1 MPLVH
6 LRVLLAAGGGSHTQ
20 STMERTAHLDSRLG
34 TMESNPAGCTPSA
47 VWHRE
52 QLRRFEAADV
62 MTEQR
67 LTRFVHRK
75 RRARRRRRR
84 PRRRKKKRK
93 RSLWIL
99 RIHLRRVSET
109 FLSYSIRRYITIFG
123 SKGWRDMLRGNH
135 EEGLDCMRK
144 RRQLLERGFGY

>member
-1 MPLVH
+1 
-6 LRVLLAAGGGSHTQ
+6 
-20 STMERTAHLDSRLG
+20 
-34 TMESNPAGCTPSA
+34 
-47 VWHRE
+47 
-52 QLRRFEAADV
+52 LRRFEAADV

-109 FLSYSIRRYITIFG
+109 FLSYSIRR
-123 SKGWRDMLRGNH
+123 
-135 EEGLDCMRK
+135 
-144 RRQLLERGFGY
+144 